1 MWYFVICVLAGLL
14 AWPQKVAA
22 QTGEEA
28 PTSAALAVHA
38 AHHLPPQLILRASY
52 FYLPEHLEQRRPGHK
67 YKKTA
72 PAPSSE
78 PESKFS
84 LEYQEQKSPEVEEM
98 ELRVKRAWIGFG
110 VSWAAGVG
118 GLVLTMVAF
127 SQGFLADPYPGWVDP
142 AIAAGLAVSLAGVC
156 GIIASGVL
164 LGKRKRELRRL
175 REAHYRSQGRV
186 QWDLARSR
194 LVF

>member
-1 MWYFVICVLAGLL
+1 MRYLVVCVLAGLL
-14 AWPQKVAA
+14 AQPQSVAA

-28 PTSAALAVHA
+28 PANAGAAVH
-38 AHHLPPQLILRASY
+38 AHHLPPQFMLRTSY
-52 FYLPEHLEQRRPGHK
+52 FYLPEHLEQRRPGHQQK
-67 YKKTA
+67 ETA
-72 PAPSSE
+72 KEPTSE

-110 VSWAAGVG
+110 VSGAAGVG

-127 SQGFLADPYPGWVDP
+127 SQGSIADPYPGWVDP
-142 AIAAGLAVSLAGVC
+142 AIAAGLAVSLAGIC
-156 GIIASGVL
+156 GMISSYALVRV
-164 LGKRKRELRRL
+164 RKRELRRL
-175 REAHYRSQGRV
+175 REAHYRSQGRG